1 MHAYAAALKLR
12 PANVANRI
20 CDSLTCILNG
30 YDVQRAVAE
39 GEGAVVV
46 FELPV
51 PRVLAA
57 GVLRAARHLEA
68 AIGLSAP
75 TFPRG
80 EGARPH
86 AWFRDVVAAAEE
98 MGFRLPMFLRAGP
111 VAVPDMEPAALEE
124 AGRQVF
130 EHVDA
135 GFTELALDL
144 RALDPAEG
152 AAVIEEIAA
161 PARER
166 ELSVELIAPE
176 PTLDSLSELAGS
188 LLVQGTRA
196 QVISLPAGAEEG
208 SDLQELAEAAAPAVF
223 GLSEP
228 LASQLAPGIV
238 RRVSVSR
245 PFLALVE
252 AALPSGLRAEVEAWR
267 GETGADLRSA
277 LGHFHRQLEQL
288 DEPAQVRL
296 EALAYHEAREVLEAA
311 RARGTGRLAAE
322 FLAERSGY

>member
-1 MHAYAAALKLR
+1 MHAYAAVLKLR

-20 CDSLTCILNG
+20 SGSLACILNG

-39 GEGAVVV
+39 GAGAIVV

-86 AWFRDVVAAAEE
+86 AWFRDVLGAAEE
-98 MGFRLPMFLRAGP
+98 MGYRLPMFLRAGP
-111 VAVPDMEPAALEE
+111 VAIPEMEPAAVEE
-124 AGRQVF
+124 ARRQVF

-135 GFTELALDL
+135 GFTEVALDL
-144 RALDPAEG
+144 RELDPAEG

-166 ELSVELIAPE
+166 ELSVEVIAPE

-188 LLVQGTRA
+188 LLVQGTHA
-196 QVISLPAGAEEG
+196 QVICLPPGAEEE
-208 SDLQELAEAAAPAVF
+208 SDLQEMAEAAAPAVF

-228 LASQLAPGIV
+228 LASQLASAAV
-238 RRVSVSR
+238 RRVSVAR
-245 PFLALVE
+245 PFQALIE
-252 AALPSGLRAEVEAWR
+252 AALPAGLRAEVEAWR
-267 GETGADLRSA
+267 GETGADLRRA
-277 LGHFHRQLEQL
+277 LGHFHRQLEGL
-288 DEPAQVRL
+288 DEPAQIRL

-311 RARGTGRLAAE
+311 RARGTGRLAAQ
-322 FLAERSGY
+322 FLGERSGY